1 MARKGVLLCP
11 CDTQKQQGEH
21 GVYNQPKGF
30 KTQGLFRPV
39 GCPLVRSLTSLNLII
54 TSCEVGLLLEPA
66 ASHGEGKE
74 GRRRPRER
82 APGTLKRLP
91 GPPVPETVEWL
102 VLKST
107 LCRIQLN
114 TLDKTFKEDD

>member
-11 CDTQKQQGEH
+11 CDMENQQGEH

-54 TSCEVGLLLEPA
+54 TSCEMGT
-66 ASHGEGKE
+66 SHFPWQRQGGQNE
-74 GRRRPRER
+74 
-82 APGTLKRLP
+82 AT
-91 GPPVPETVEWL
+91 
-102 VLKST
+102 
-107 LCRIQLN
+107 
-114 TLDKTFKEDD
+114 

>member
-1 MARKGVLLCP
+1 M
-11 CDTQKQQGEH
+11 
-21 GVYNQPKGF
+21 
-30 KTQGLFRPV
+30 
-39 GCPLVRSLTSLNLII
+39 
-54 TSCEVGLLLEPA
+54 EPA

-74 GRRRPRER
+74 DRRRPRER
-82 APGTLKRLP
+82 APETLKRLP

-102 VLKST
+102 VLKSI

>member
-54 TSCEVGLLLEPA
+54 TSCEVDCCWSQPLPMA
-66 ASHGEGKE
+66 KARRTEG
-74 GRRRPRER
+74 GHVNVP
-82 APGTLKRLP
+82 LKP
-91 GPPVPETVEWL
+91 
-102 VLKST
+102 
-107 LCRIQLN
+107 
-114 TLDKTFKEDD
+114 